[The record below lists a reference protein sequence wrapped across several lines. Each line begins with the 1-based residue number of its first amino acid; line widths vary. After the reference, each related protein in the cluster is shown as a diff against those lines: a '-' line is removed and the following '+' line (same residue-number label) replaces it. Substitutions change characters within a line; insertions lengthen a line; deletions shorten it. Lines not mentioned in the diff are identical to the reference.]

1 MANKRRKNKLAL
13 PIGIITIILAVI
25 GLIAVIHSATGL
37 AQNAKNKTAQKEEYE
52 SLLKPVVM
60 FDPDPF
66 DDLTKANKSQL
77 LYSAIWALLMDED
90 GMSKYPYA
98 TGENFGIQI
107 PQADVEESFTRL
119 YGTEIEVA
127 QLHSGTDMSSY
138 DIVYDSALQSYI
150 IPITGIES
158 AYNPKVY
165 SIDKQGSSV
174 VLNVGYIGTKAW
186 ADMKDGEYT
195 SPEPDKY
202 MKITLRERSGGM
214 YVSSIQAADGQEIAE
229 RVSTTTIPY
238 EVEEETQAEEEI
250 TDMTDEIITEEPETE
265 EPLTDENGETVT
277 EAETQ
282 ETSEGENTAE
292 ESAVAEENA

>member
-25 GLIAVIHSATGL
+25 GLIAVINYAVGL

-52 SLLKPVVM
+52 SLLRPVVM

-127 QLHSGTDMSSY
+127 QLHSGTDMSGY

-165 SIDKQGSSV
+165 SIDKQGNSV

-195 SPEPDKY
+195 APEPDKY

-229 RVSTTTIPY
+229 KISTTTIPY
-238 EVEEETQAEEEI
+238 EIEEESVTEEEI
-250 TDMTDEIITEEPETE
+250 TDISDESVTDEALTR
-265 EPLTDENGETVT
+265 EPLTDENGETLTEQDSGESSAQESEEQEEST
-277 EAETQ
+277 EATE
-282 ETSEGENTAE
+282 
-292 ESAVAEENA
+292 

>member
-1 MANKRRKNKLAL
+1 MANKKKKNRLAL
-13 PIGIITIILAVI
+13 PAGILTVILAVV
-25 GLIAVIHSATGL
+25 GLITVIRAGINY
-37 AQNAKNKTAQKEEYE
+37 AQDAKTKAAQKANYE
-52 SLLKPVVM
+52 ALLKPVVM

-66 DDLTKANKSQL
+66 DDLTKADKSQL
-77 LYSAIWALLMDED
+77 LYSSIWALLMDEE

-107 PQADVEESFTRL
+107 PQADVEESFTKL

-127 QLHSGTDMSSY
+127 KLHSSTDMSRY
-138 DIVYDSALQSYI
+138 DIAYDSALQSYI

-174 VLNVGYIGTKAW
+174 VLNVGYIGTKVW
-186 ADMKDGEYT
+186 ADISDGEYT

-214 YVSSIQAADGQEIAE
+214 YVSSIQAADGQEIAAQI
-229 RVSTTTIPY
+229 STTTVPY
-238 EVEEETQAEEEI
+238 TYEEETEEVTDVTDI
-250 TDMTDEIITEEPETE
+250 TDESVTGETE
-265 EPLTDENGETVT
+265 STEPLTDENGETVT
-277 EAETQ
+277 QEETG
-282 ETSEGENTAE
+282 ESEEDALQTDVE
-292 ESAVAEENA
+292 EEIA